1 LTDTNSLILVRHSIP
16 DIKFDLP
23 ATEWELSETGKQRC
37 VSLAEK
43 IRKYQPTAVFTS
55 QERKAL
61 QTGAILAQ
69 TLGINATTAAGL
81 HEHERNVGIFVSQ
94 DIFENE
100 VKRFFEQPSQLVFGQ
115 ESAQQALQR
124 FSQAVKNVL
133 DSWLNGS
140 VVIVA
145 HGVVIALWVNSI
157 CGGDPYTFWKRQG
170 MPSFTV
176 FSRPDLKFM
185 ERMEH
190 VY

>member
-1 LTDTNSLILVRHSIP
+1 MTDTNLLILVRHSMP
-16 DIKFDLP
+16 EIKFDLP
-23 ATEWELSETGKQRC
+23 ATEWGLSETGRQRC
-37 VSLAEK
+37 VSLADK
-43 IRKYQPTAVFTS
+43 VRKFQPAVVFTS

-69 TLGINATTAAGL
+69 ILGINATTAAGL
-81 HEHERNVGIFVSQ
+81 HEHERNGDYFVSQ
-94 DIFENE
+94 DIFDNK

-115 ESAQQALQR
+115 ESAEQALQR

-133 DSWLNGS
+133 DSWSNGS

-157 CGGDPYTFWKRQG
+157 CGGDLFTFWKRQG

-185 ERMEH
+185 ECMEH